1 MILRGKIKVIFL
13 RHCWEICSD
22 ADMAK
27 FVQEKTDKLWY
38 INLQITGKFTMQRKK
53 YKNDYLDKVIIKID
67 FQTEKN

>member
-1 MILRGKIKVIFL
+1 
-13 RHCWEICSD
+13 
-22 ADMAK
+22 MAK